1 MFFKRSRLAGS
12 ILGSLKRNLERLLE
26 SSLASVLEEAEYLLG
41 GLVNVVV
48 VVVFSHALK
57 KGIRVDRILCHKD
70 NTLQSQC

>member
-12 ILGSLKRNLERLLE
+12 ILGSLNRNLERLLE
-26 SSLASVLEEAEYLLG
+26 SSLASVLEEAEYLLE
-41 GLVNVVV
+41 GLVNVV